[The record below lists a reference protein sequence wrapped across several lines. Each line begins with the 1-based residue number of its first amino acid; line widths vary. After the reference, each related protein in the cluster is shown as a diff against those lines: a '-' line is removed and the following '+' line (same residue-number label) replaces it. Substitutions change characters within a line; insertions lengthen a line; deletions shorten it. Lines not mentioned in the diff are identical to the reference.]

1 LKSFGIYNRI
11 FKVIHF
17 ILTFLLFILIPF
29 KCIIAQESQ
38 ENFPIGGRPAA
49 LANAVVME
57 SDIWS
62 VNQNQ
67 AGLDEYHQLSIGFY
81 HENKFF
87 VDEYAIDALAIAVPV
102 KPGTFGLSYTY
113 FGYPKY
119 NESKMGLAFGKSFGD
134 KFSAGIQM
142 NYHFVYIDGEYENRH
157 ALTVEGGIQYKPI
170 DAIRIGIHV
179 FNPSRSHFQPVN
191 VDTLITTLRTG
202 ISYSPIEKLWMA
214 VEVEKSIYYNLRVKS
229 GIEYEILKGLFLRTG
244 IITQPFRNT
253 FGLGFNIKR
262 VSADIA
268 FSQTETLGLSPHFS
282 MQVLLK

>member
-1 LKSFGIYNRI
+1 L
-11 FKVIHF
+11 F
-17 ILTFLLFILIPF
+17 ILTSSTG
-29 KCIIAQESQ
+29 IIAQ
-38 ENFPIGGRPAA
+38 ENFPIGARPAA

-62 VNQNQ
+62 VSHNQS
-67 AGLDEYHQLSIGFY
+67 GLDEYHQLSIGFY
-81 HENKFF
+81 HENKFI
-87 VDEYAIDALAIAVPV
+87 VDEYAIDALGITLPV
-102 KPGTFGLSYTY
+102 ESGTFGLSYTY
-113 FGYPKY
+113 FGYSKY

-179 FNPSRSHFQPVN
+179 FNPTRSHFQPVN
-191 VDTLITTLRTG
+191 VDTLVTTLRTG
-202 ISYSPIEKLWMA
+202 ISYSPAEKLWMA
-214 VEVEKSIYYNLRVKS
+214 VEVEKSIYYHLRVKS
-229 GIEYEILKGLFLRTG
+229 GIEYEILKGIFLRTG
-244 IITQPFRNT
+244 IITQPFKNT

-262 VSADIA
+262 VSADVA

-282 MQVLLK
+282 MQVRLK